1 MRRTQHSEVYPR
13 VEKILDD
20 GTIIAYDKYNQLN
33 TDLNVNTL
41 TDQQQHEVFGGILIQ
56 NSRQSQSHDYE
67 YLRQKDAEIQKT
79 NRKNKWLLV
88 GLIIALLVIGLFVFK
103 SCNQNDVD
111 DTTNQETQ
119 TANNENNTQEE
130 ALQQKDAALQQ
141 QIKDTQDSIASNNNE
156 SQSKIDQLKQQIQDL
171 RNSIDTKQADKVANQ
186 YEDTIDKLQEAENER
201 QNGNLDKM
209 QEQLDKVNSKLD
221 EITQKIND
229 WLNN

>member
-1 MRRTQHSEVYPR
+1 MRRTQHSDVYPR

-33 TDLNVNTL
+33 TDLNINTL
-41 TDQQQHEVFGGILIQ
+41 TDQQQHDVFGGILIK
-56 NSRQSQSHDYE
+56 NTRQPQTHDYE
-67 YLRQKDAEIQKT
+67 YLRQKDAELQRT

-88 GLIIALLVIGLFVFK
+88 GFVIALLVIGLFVFK
-103 SCNQNDVD
+103 SCSQNDTD
-111 DTTNQETQ
+111 NTMTQDEQTLNEQET
-119 TANNENNTQEE
+119 
-130 ALQQKDAALQQ
+130 ALQQKDAELQQ
-141 QIKDTQDSIASNNNE
+141 QIKDTQDSIASNDTE

-171 RNSIDTKQADKVANQ
+171 RDSIDNKQADKVANQ
-186 YEDTIDKLQEAENER
+186 YEDTIDNLQDAEDER
-201 QNGNLDKM
+201 QSGNLDKM